1 MHSKGPFNCRPDQ
14 PFDEN
19 SIKSILPELRIH
31 WTNVRANTP
40 EDNFWEHEWN
50 KHGTCAMVL
59 PEVNSELKYFQTGLD
74 FNKRFDIKGMLS
86 DSNIVPGNQY
96 KPDQII
102 EALKKNLG
110 VNPGLQ
116 CVYDH
121 EIHEH
126 LLYQINVCLDKNF
139 NVMGCEDSAGKIYG
153 ECPHHKEILYPK
165 TEKLN
170 SGGHGAGTTGHS
182 VGMHDFLI
190 TQILREI
197 NLENSRSVKICYINT
212 IRGSGF

>member
-1 MHSKGPFNCRPDQ
+1 M
-14 PFDEN
+14 
-19 SIKSILPELRIH
+19 PELRLH

-50 KHGTCAMVL
+50 KHGTCAMIL

-102 EALKKNLG
+102 EALKKYLG

-116 CVYDH
+116 CEFDH

-139 NVMGCEDSAGKIYG
+139 GVIGCEDSAGGIYG
-153 ECPHHKEILYPK
+153 KCPHHKEILYPK

-170 SGGHGAGTTGHS
+170 SGGYGTGTTGHS
-182 VGMHDFLI
+182 VGMHDFPI

-197 NLENSRSVKICYINT
+197 NLENSRSVKICHFNPF
-212 IRGSGF
+212 RGSEF